1 MGTGKT
7 GKMSK
12 EQKREVILDA
22 AIRVFAEKGFHSSRI
37 SDVAK
42 EAGVAEGTIYLY
54 FKNKDD
60 LLLSIFSKRVG
71 AFVEDVRRAV
81 ASVTTPQEKLKT
93 IVEKHFSHLEGD
105 PHLAQVIQIELR
117 ACSVFMRGGV
127 SPELKAY
134 LEIIEEVL
142 EEGKARGVFREDLNV
157 KLASKAFFGMMD
169 EVATVWVLRR
179 KRPLTEMAGDIF
191 SIFYQGIKKEG

>member
-1 MGTGKT
+1 MRGNKA
-7 GKMSK
+7 SK
-12 EQKREVILDA
+12 EQKREAILDA

-37 SDVAK
+37 SDVAR

-60 LLLSIFSKRVG
+60 LLLSVFSKRVG
-71 AFVEDVRRAV
+71 AFVEDVRQAV
-81 ASVTTPQEKLKT
+81 AEVSASQEKLRT

-142 EEGKARGVFREDLNV
+142 EEGKAQGIFRGDLNV

-191 SIFYQGIKKEG
+191 SIFYQGIKREG

>member
-1 MGTGKT
+1 MGAVKAN
-7 GKMSK
+7 KVSK
-12 EQKREVILDA
+12 EQKREAILDA
-22 AIRVFAEKGFHSSRI
+22 AIRIFAEKGFHSSRI

-60 LLLSIFSKRVG
+60 LLLSVFSKRVG
-71 AFVEDVRRAV
+71 AFVEDVGRAV
-81 ASVTTPQEKLKT
+81 GRASSPQEKLKT
-93 IVEKHFSHLEGD
+93 IVEKHFSHLEDD

-127 SPELKAY
+127 SPELKSY
-134 LEIIEEVL
+134 LELIEEVL
-142 EEGKARGVFREDLNV
+142 EEGRAQGIFREDLNV

-179 KRPLTEMAGDIF
+179 KRPLTEMAGEIF

>member
-1 MGTGKT
+1 M
-7 GKMSK
+7 
-12 EQKREVILDA
+12 DA
-22 AIRVFAEKGFHSSRI
+22 SVRVFADKGFHSSRI
-37 SDVAK
+37 SDVAR

-60 LLLSIFSKRVG
+60 LLLSILSEKVG
-71 AFVEDVRRAV
+71 AFVEDVKSAV
-81 ASVTTPQEKLKT
+81 AAWSTPQDKLKA
-93 IVEKHFSHLEGD
+93 IVEKHFSHLESD

-134 LEIIEEVL
+134 LGIIERVL
-142 EEGKARGVFREDLNV
+142 EEGKIRGVFREDLNV
-157 KLASKAFFGMMD
+157 KVASKAFFGMMD

-179 KRPLTEMAGDIF
+179 KRPLTEMAGEIF
-191 SIFYQGIKKEG
+191 SIFFQGIKREG

>member
-1 MGTGKT
+1 MGKR
-7 GKMSK
+7 K
-12 EQKREVILDA
+12 QKWDAILDA
-22 AIRVFAEKGFHSSRI
+22 SVRVFADKGFHSSRI
-37 SDVAK
+37 SDVAR

-60 LLLSIFSKRVG
+60 LLLSILSEKVG
-71 AFVEDVRRAV
+71 AFVEDVKSAV
-81 ASVTTPQEKLKT
+81 AAWSTPQDKLKA
-93 IVEKHFSHLEGD
+93 IVEKHFSHLESD

-134 LEIIEEVL
+134 LGIIERVL
-142 EEGKARGVFREDLNV
+142 EEGKIRGVFREDLNV
-157 KLASKAFFGMMD
+157 KVASKAFFGMMD

-179 KRPLTEMAGDIF
+179 KRPLTEMAGEIF
-191 SIFYQGIKKEG
+191 SIFFQGIKREG